1 MDLGW
6 NSKNTFSVVVGYI
19 IQHGFEIEIFD
30 SKNNLLFAVEET
42 SSFSSTGVLAGHNRW
57 AAWRT

>member
-1 MDLGW
+1 MDLGLI
-6 NSKNTFSVVVGYI
+6 SKNTFSVAVSYI
-19 IQHGFEIEIFD
+19 VTMFEMETFG

-57 AAWRT
+57 AASHT